1 MNSAK
6 LLEVQKGSFTS
17 KEEIEEL
24 PGLVQGLGQL
34 QATGILKRNYDLK
47 MARQDYFTSKLD
59 QVGFTD
65 QEFVLLQIT
74 CSNKSKH

>member
-1 MNSAK
+1 M
-6 LLEVQKGSFTS
+6 
-17 KEEIEEL
+17 EIEEL
-24 PGLVQGLGQL
+24 PGLVQRLGEL

-74 CSNKSKH
+74 CSNKSKR

>member
-1 MNSAK
+1 MPNCLKFKKALSQVK
-6 LLEVQKGSFTS
+6 M
-17 KEEIEEL
+17 EIEEL
-24 PGLVQGLGQL
+24 PGLVQGLGEL

-74 CSNKSKH
+74 CSNKSKR